1 MRVKQFV
8 GLICSVIGMV
18 VIGTTTFAGGNIS
31 DKTYYFRFNTPY
43 NYTYTRDK
51 MDTTSSYMRCYSTTR
66 GGGDLIR
73 LMYTRNRI
81 IKELIVH

>member
-66 GGGDLIR
+66 GGILYGSCILE
-73 LMYTRNRI
+73 T
-81 IKELIVH
+81 E